1 MQLREQIKGLHLL
14 LFLLQ
19 LCTLLP
25 PRAPHW
31 CPNQWT
37 LKRMNL
43 EKKFPWPWIEQ
54 TLHLQASTNIRK
66 WSTMNQWTW
75 IRKKI
80 EHNELVHLDSFKKM
94 KSLLVKRVSKNS
106 SSSGGYRCPIVEEKL
121 EDVHVRHN
129 VPSNLYVFIIYN
141 FPDIVSFIVFQDH
154 ETVRLFYLV
163 LIALRS
169 FFYERHIEIFKH
181 SLFRR

>member
-1 MQLREQIKGLHLL
+1 MLAQVLMQPQEQSRGLHLL
-14 LFLLQ
+14 LFLLH

-31 CPNQWT
+31 CPNQWR

-54 TLHLQASTNIRK
+54 TLHLQASTSRRK
-66 WSTMNQWTW
+66 WSTTNRWTW

-80 EHNELVHLDSFKKM
+80 EHNELVNLDSFKKM
-94 KSLLVKRVSKNS
+94 KSLFVKRVSKNS

-121 EDVHVRHN
+121 EDVDVRRN
-129 VPSNLYVFIIYN
+129 VPSNLYVL
-141 FPDIVSFIVFQDH
+141 SFTIF
-154 ETVRLFYLV
+154 LIKLV
-163 LIALRS
+163 L
-169 FFYERHIEIFKH
+169 
-181 SLFRR
+181 